1 LLGLSEDNRAT
12 DKSGNDLPMGK
23 LIYTAIASLD
33 GYVEDTD
40 GSFCWSVPDE
50 ELLRFI
56 SDLERPI
63 GTYLCGRRMCETMV
77 YGRAS
82 NKTLMPRR
90 FRN

>member
-1 LLGLSEDNRAT
+1 MNTNNAVIAWTFRGQSRHGQIWQRFAD
-12 DKSGNDLPMGK
+12 GK

-82 NKTLMPRR
+82 NKT
-90 FRN
+90 